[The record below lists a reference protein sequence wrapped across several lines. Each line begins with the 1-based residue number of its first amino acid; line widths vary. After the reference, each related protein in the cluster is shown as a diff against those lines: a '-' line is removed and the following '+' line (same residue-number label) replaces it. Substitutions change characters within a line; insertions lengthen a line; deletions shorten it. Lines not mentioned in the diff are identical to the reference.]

1 MSLAIKRGK
10 RRGDPGW
17 KEDLAAV
24 AQGWATGGV
33 TGGLTALGG
42 RLGLF
47 NGGMNVPTGPQIL
60 PGIQINPPFGGPAG
74 AGFEITGPYG
84 TGLKMGVGEVGEAAQ
99 MLAPGRLNGGPLPKG
114 YKWNKTGYFTKGP
127 PVEYHPPGTKM
138 VRIRRR
144 NPLNPRAFDRSL
156 ARIESAH
163 RFKTRLARVTV
174 RPKKCA
180 ACK

>member
-10 RRGDPGW
+10 RRGDPGLW
-17 KEDLAAV
+17 SDIKGV
-24 AQGWATGGV
+24 AKGYLTGGV
-33 TGGLTALGG
+33 GGAISAIPGI
-42 RLGLF
+42 
-47 NGGMNVPTGPQIL
+47 GPQIL
-60 PGIQINPPFGGPAG
+60 PAQMPGIQINPPFGGQPG
-74 AGFEITGPYG
+74 AGIQITGPYG
-84 TGLKMGVGEVGEAAQ
+84 LGAEIGVGEMVEGYQALRNGAVN
-99 MLAPGRLNGGPLPKG
+99 GRLPKG

-156 ARIESAH
+156 ARIESAG

-174 RPKKCA
+174 RPRKCA